1 MFSKTN
7 SDISKIE
14 NKENRFEKETII
26 TLSNQ
31 LFYDY

>member
-14 NKENRFEKETII
+14 NTENRFEKEAII